1 MKTLLSKVVQWIAN
15 VALNALE
22 SKIDSLVTKDAALDK
37 RLSDLEER
45 FSDMKDYLEM
55 DLIEECTEEEA
66 AKYENPEWL
75 RNQKFVVI
83 HNDEVK

>member
-15 VALNALE
+15 VSLNALE

-45 FSDMKDYLEM
+45 LSDVKDYLEM
-55 DLIEECTEEEA
+55 DVIEECTEEEA
-66 AKYENPEWL
+66 AQYQNPEWL
-75 RNQKFVVI
+75 RTQKFVVI